1 MDHDNIACTAPDGSI
16 YYYLWSIVGRT
27 KLLFYKNIIFEIF
40 RLIWNWDEGVK
51 LLQKQDIQ
59 PDRNKLQANQVMKLI
74 EQKL

>member
-1 MDHDNIACTAPDGSI
+1 MEDDNISMR
-16 YYYLWSIVGRT
+16 YLFREYSGRT
-27 KLLFYKNIIFEIF
+27 KVLFYKYVIFETC

-59 PDRNKLQANQVMKLI
+59 PDRNKLQANQVMQLI